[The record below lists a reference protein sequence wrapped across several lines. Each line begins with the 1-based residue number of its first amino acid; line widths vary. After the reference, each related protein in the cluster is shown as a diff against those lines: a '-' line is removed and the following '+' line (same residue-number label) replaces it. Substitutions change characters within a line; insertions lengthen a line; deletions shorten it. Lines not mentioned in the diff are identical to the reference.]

1 VTAKHATTAEG
12 ESPRLFVLAIGV
24 VLFIRPRCHKEIRKM
39 LNIANIVAGL
49 KASSLNASIA
59 AARPPVPFK
68 SRKWRDD
75 GEDAASL
82 VVPGMTGRSI
92 SPMGETTMKEAAVNF
107 SLKPPAQ
114 LKYMGG
120 NTMQRWFGA
129 NAPIQPRPVRNVPLP
144 SARAAAPPR
153 GMSSGIPLSA
163 SQLPVSSPTVPPAAR
178 TGFRFFPQASDPLA
192 GPAGTP
198 VGRFMDAFTN
208 RHIGSDASGNLGTY
222 RVPSFG
228 AVRRTVAAAPM
239 AAAGTG
245 AVAAGLPLAS
255 YAAGVNPGDTM
266 KPFVNPIQYG
276 IDRTMVSSLGG
287 DDQVRGMLRGVGVDV
302 PEGTALGQQH
312 IQQGIAKF
320 NDMQKNNWMM
330 QLHQMWSSLD
340 PRTQQAIMLG
350 LGGAALGGLG
360 GGMPGMLAGGAA
372 GAIAP
377 YAYNAIQQGL
387 ATPKAT
393 N

>member
-1 VTAKHATTAEG
+1 
-12 ESPRLFVLAIGV
+12 
-24 VLFIRPRCHKEIRKM
+24 
-39 LNIANIVAGL
+39 
-49 KASSLNASIA
+49 
-59 AARPPVPFK
+59 
-68 SRKWRDD
+68 
-75 GEDAASL
+75 
-82 VVPGMTGRSI
+82 
-92 SPMGETTMKEAAVNF
+92 
-107 SLKPPAQ
+107 
-114 LKYMGG
+114 
-120 NTMQRWFGA
+120 
-129 NAPIQPRPVRNVPLP
+129 
-144 SARAAAPPR
+144 
-153 GMSSGIPLSA
+153 
-163 SQLPVSSPTVPPAAR
+163 
-178 TGFRFFPQASDPLA
+178 
-192 GPAGTP
+192 
-198 VGRFMDAFTN
+198 
-208 RHIGSDASGNLGTY
+208 
-222 RVPSFG
+222 
-228 AVRRTVAAAPM
+228 
-239 AAAGTG
+239 
-245 AVAAGLPLAS
+245 
-255 YAAGVNPGDTM
+255 
-266 KPFVNPIQYG
+266 
-276 IDRTMVSSLGG
+276 MVSSLGG